1 MRRYVPLLI
10 AGSAFIAAACRDAI
24 APTRSTTAKDLPT
37 LTALKGGF
45 HSFAEI
51 ANDDAENNAKV
62 LTFKLRA
69 RGGRAHAGKF
79 TIDYPAN
86 AVCDP
91 ETSGYGPDV
100 WDTPCNTLNEDIT
113 VTAKIWVDEGRSHVD
128 FSPDIRFDPSKDVY
142 VSSVVPGLQGQE
154 DNDAT
159 RGQFSI
165 WYTRR
170 EGDTRY
176 FINDAANDAR
186 LASSFDLV
194 NGKARRKVQHFSGY
208 FVQWG
213 DIWCEDGSDMN
224 DPACIFDAP

>member
-45 HSFAEI
+45 STFAEI
-51 ANDDAENNAKV
+51 ANDSAENNAQII
-62 LTFKLRA
+62 TFKLKA
-69 RGGRAHAGKF
+69 NGGRAHVGKF
-79 TIDYPAN
+79 TIEYPAN

-91 ETSGYGPDV
+91 ATSGYGPDT
-100 WDTPCNTLNEDIT
+100 WDTPCTTLNEDFT
-113 VTAKIWVDEGRSHVD
+113 VTAKVWVYEGRSHAD

-142 VSSVVPGLQGQE
+142 VSSVVPGIMGQS
-154 DNDAT
+154 DTAAT

-170 EGDTRY
+170 DGDTRY
-176 FINDAANDAR
+176 YINDAATDSR
-186 LASSFDLV
+186 LETGFDFSQ
-194 NGKARRKVQHFSGY
+194 GKVRRKVQHFSGY

-213 DIWCEDGSDMN
+213 TIWCEDGSDTN
-224 DPACIFDAP
+224 DPACYTNPL